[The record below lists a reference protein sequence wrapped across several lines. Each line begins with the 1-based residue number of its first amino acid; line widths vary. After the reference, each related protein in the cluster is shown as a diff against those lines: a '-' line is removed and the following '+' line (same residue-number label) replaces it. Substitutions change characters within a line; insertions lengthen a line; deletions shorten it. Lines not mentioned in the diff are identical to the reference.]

1 MRLRVTT
8 EAPTY
13 AFATSPVNFGGLT
26 QEDLLFFIVPLVIV
40 SKTTGENLWAFAVAF
55 FCLWLFKR
63 STRNKPQGF
72 LALMASTF
80 VGDLYVMTSEFPALQ
95 KAVGK
100 FGRFTARIWLEI
112 GLTPSP
118 SYCNRYEP

>member
-13 AFATSPVNFGGLT
+13 AFATTPVNFGGLT

-40 SKTTGENLWAFAVAF
+40 SKSTGENLWAFAIAF

-63 STRNKPQGF
+63 LSRNQPQGF
-72 LALMASTF
+72 LALKASSF
-80 VGDLYVMTSEFPALQ
+80 AGDLYGATSDYPAVQRL
-95 KAVGK
+95 AGK

-112 GLTPSP
+112 GLIPSP

>member
-55 FCLWLFKR
+55 SACGSSSVPREISLR
-63 STRNKPQGF
+63 
-72 LALMASTF
+72 AS
-80 VGDLYVMTSEFPALQ
+80 
-95 KAVGK
+95 
-100 FGRFTARIWLEI
+100 
-112 GLTPSP
+112 
-118 SYCNRYEP
+118 